1 MYKYE
6 MLAKEIVDYLKEQKK
21 AGNKKFILVARDVE
35 HIFKVSERCGAKK
48 GQGRYPLI
56 CQAMIK
62 ATERFNGVQISEK
75 CPSSTF
81 AIEYKLT
88 LF

>member
-1 MYKYE
+1 MFKYE
-6 MLAKEIVDYLKEQKK
+6 ILAKEIVDYLKEQKK
-21 AGNKKFILVARDVE
+21 AGNKKFVLVARDVE
-35 HIFKVSERCGAKK
+35 HMFNVSERCGAKK
-48 GQGRYPLI
+48 GQTRYPLI

-62 ATERFNGVQISEK
+62 ATEHFKGVQISEK